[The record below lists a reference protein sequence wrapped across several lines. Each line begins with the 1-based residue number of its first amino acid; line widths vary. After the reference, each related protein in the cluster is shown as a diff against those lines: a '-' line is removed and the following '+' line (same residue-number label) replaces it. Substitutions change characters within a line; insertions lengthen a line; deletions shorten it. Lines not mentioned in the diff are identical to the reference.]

1 MEALIVIPTYNEKDN
16 IIRQVEAIMKLPLN
30 LSVVIV
36 DDNSPDGTGASAD
49 KLSKRFER
57 VKVIHRTGKG
67 GRGSACIEGFKYAVK
82 QDVEYIFEMDADL
95 SHDPAEI
102 QKFLMKMQ
110 DYDLVIGSRYSKD
123 SKIVNWGKKRAVF
136 SKLANLYARAVL
148 GIPITDYTNG
158 YRCYRKRVLENLE
171 YDKIAST
178 GYVVISEM
186 TYQIAK
192 KGYRIGEIPTVFVN
206 RKQGKSNLS
215 FKEIS
220 NAFISVI
227 KLRFNCK
234 ITS

>member
-1 MEALIVIPTYNEKDN
+1 MKVLIVIPTYNEREN

-36 DDNSPDGTGASAD
+36 DDNSPDGTGAAAD
-49 KLSKRFER
+49 KLSKKFER

-82 QDVEYIFEMDADL
+82 QDVDYIFEMDADL
-95 SHDPAEI
+95 SHDAKEI
-102 QKFLMKMQ
+102 PRFLEKIK

-123 SKIVNWGKKRAVF
+123 SQIVNWGKKRAVF

-158 YRCYRKRVLENLE
+158 YRCYRKHVLENLE
-171 YDKIAST
+171 YDKIVST

-192 KGYRIGEIPTVFVN
+192 KGYRIGEIPTVFIN
-206 RKQGKSNLS
+206 RRQGDSNLS
-215 FKEIS
+215 LTEIV
-220 NAFISVI
+220 NAFVSVLRL
-227 KLRFNCK
+227 KLK
-234 ITS
+234 S

>member
-1 MEALIVIPTYNEKDN
+1 MKALIVIPTYNEKEN
-16 IIRQVEAIMKLPLN
+16 IVRQVEAVMRLPLN

-36 DDNSPDGTGASAD
+36 DDNSPDGTGVAAD
-49 KLSKRFER
+49 ELSKRFER
-57 VKVIHRTGKG
+57 VKVIHRAGKG
-67 GRGSACIEGFKYAVK
+67 GRGSACVEGFKYAVK
-82 QDVEYIFEMDADL
+82 QDADYIFEMDADL

-102 QKFLMKMQ
+102 PKFLEKIK

-123 SKIVNWGKKRAVF
+123 SKIVNWGKRRAVF

-158 YRCYRKRVLENLE
+158 YRCYRKNVLANMD
-171 YDKIAST
+171 YDKITST
-178 GYVVISEM
+178 GYIVISEM

-192 KGYRIGEIPTVFVN
+192 KGYRIGEIPTVFIN